1 METAAATS
9 AGSTTTTLNAE
20 VLEGRNENVEWEV
33 RELNFL
39 GVVGCAFQLHCIGYY
54 LDHRFLP

>member
-20 VLEGRNENVEWEV
+20 VLEHRNENVEWEV

-39 GVVGCAFQLHCIGYY
+39 GCCWLCFSVTFHWVL
-54 LDHRFLP
+54 LRS